1 MVTLHLELYNREII
15 SKLMFSKYDEVCW
28 FCKKN
33 RHEDCMKKI
42 PIDSRSKGPHDCT
55 FDMTVITCKCKH

>member
-1 MVTLHLELYNREII
+1 
-15 SKLMFSKYDEVCW
+15 MFSKYDEVCW